1 MIRITRWVAPFL
13 LLPALAACESP
24 ADPPPPEFDTAVA
37 TDTASD
43 TTSDTADVDGP
54 PPFEFDPARD
64 LAPGSPRLT
73 RLTQT
78 QLRHALLDLLGD
90 DTPLPAALEPDA
102 PADGILTAGGAV
114 NAVSSRGVELYEE
127 AALNLGAFA
136 VSTPERRA
144 RLVDCAPPEVA
155 PATCLGRF
163 VDTFGR
169 RVWRRA
175 ITPAEREALVAI
187 GTAASDALGT
197 FEDGLAWTLAAML
210 QSPNFLY
217 RFESGEDDGVGRR
230 RYTGVEMASRLA
242 FFLWASP
249 PDDALLDA
257 ADSGALLTDAGIDS
271 EVTRMLADPKVRRAV
286 RAFFAEWLQLHR
298 LDHLAKDPN
307 VFTHF
312 SPDLG
317 AAAREETLRLAEH
330 LVLGEDADLRDL
342 LLTRTTFLN
351 RRLAAIY
358 NVPAPVLEGFG
369 QTFLPP
375 DGERR
380 GLLGHVSFLAS
391 NSHPTSSSA
400 TLRGVFLRQTL
411 LCDPVPPPPSDLNT
425 AIPEPTPDAPT
436 LRDRL
441 AVHRED
447 PSCAGCHMLTD
458 VPGLGLELFD
468 GIGRFRRTENGA
480 TIDAS
485 GRLGPMAFDGPVGLA
500 EAVADSPKF
509 SACAVRKLYTFA
521 VARPVHE
528 DEELQLL
535 ALTGAFEGSERRL
548 LALMREVALS
558 PGFRWAGPVVDE
570 FSGGE
575 GEGE

>member
-1 MIRITRWVAPFL
+1 
-13 LLPALAACESP
+13 
-24 ADPPPPEFDTAVA
+24 
-37 TDTASD
+37 
-43 TTSDTADVDGP
+43 
-54 PPFEFDPARD
+54 
-64 LAPGSPRLT
+64 
-73 RLTQT
+73 
-78 QLRHALLDLLGD
+78 
-90 DTPLPAALEPDA
+90 
-102 PADGILTAGGAV
+102 V

-144 RLVDCAPPEVA
+144 RLVDCGPSDPS
-155 PATCLGRF
+155 ATCLGRL
-163 VDTFGR
+163 VDAFGR
-169 RVWRRA
+169 RAWRRA
-175 ITPAEREALVAI
+175 LTPEERETLIAI
-187 GTAASDALGT
+187 GTEAEAALGALD
-197 FEDGLAWTLAAML
+197 DGIAWTLAAIL

-217 RFESGEDDGVGRR
+217 RFESGEDDGAGRR
-230 RYTGVEMASRLA
+230 RYTSVEMASRLA

-249 PDDALLDA
+249 PDDALLEA
-257 ADSGALLTDAGIDS
+257 AESGALLTDAGIDT
-271 EVTRMLADPKVRRAV
+271 EVTRLLADPKVGRAV
-286 RAFFAEWLQLHR
+286 RAFFGEWLQLHR
-298 LDHLAKDPN
+298 LDRLAKDPN
-307 VFTHF
+307 VFKHF

-317 AAAREETLRLAEH
+317 AAAREETLLLAEH
-330 LVLGEDADLRDL
+330 LVLGQDADLREL

-358 NVPAPVLEGFG
+358 NVPAPVLDGFG
-369 QTFLPP
+369 EATLPA

-380 GLLGHVSFLAS
+380 GLLGHISFLAG

-480 TIDAS
+480 VIDAS
-485 GRLGPMAFDGPVGLA
+485 GRLGPMAFDGPSGLA
-500 EAVADSPKF
+500 EAIADSPKF
-509 SACAVRKLYTFA
+509 SACAVRKLYTYA
-521 VARPVHE
+521 VARPVQD

-535 ALTGAFEGSERRL
+535 ALTGAFEASERRV
-548 LALMREVALS
+548 LALMRAIALS
-558 PGFRWAGPVVDE
+558 PGFRWAGPVVDA
-570 FSGGE
+570 FPSGE